1 MSMRQSAEEKTKTH
15 ERIVEIASAR
25 IREEGIE
32 GPGVAEIMQAA
43 GLTHG
48 GFYKHFGSRDD
59 LIAEA
64 ADHAFAYA
72 NGTLDKY
79 AHDERDPLAAW
90 VDWYLSTEHRDDP
103 GTGCAVAALIGDVN
117 HGNDHVRGGYDALV
131 ERYIGILEGML
142 GGGSDGRRQAI
153 ISVSTL
159 VGSLVLARAIDDDTL
174 SNEILRTARE
184 ALRHQP
190 TLKSEAP
197 ASVYQPG
204 TIVQDESPRA
214 ARNAP
219 GMDKQRRR

>member
-1 MSMRQSAEEKTKTH
+1 MSMRQSAEEKTRTH

-59 LIAEA
+59 LTAEA

-72 NGTLDKY
+72 NRTLAKY
-79 AHDERDPLAAW
+79 AHDKRDPLAAW

-117 HGNDHVRGGYDALV
+117 RGNDHVRGGYDALV
-131 ERYIGILEGML
+131 ERYIGTLEGML
-142 GGGSDGRRQAI
+142 GGGGSDGRRQAI
-153 ISVSTL
+153 TALSTL
-159 VGSLVLARAIDDDTL
+159 VGSLVLARAIDDDAL

-184 ALRHQP
+184 ALRQQP
-190 TLKSEAP
+190 TPTSEAP
-197 ASVYQPG
+197 ASV
-204 TIVQDESPRA
+204 
-214 ARNAP
+214 
-219 GMDKQRRR
+219 